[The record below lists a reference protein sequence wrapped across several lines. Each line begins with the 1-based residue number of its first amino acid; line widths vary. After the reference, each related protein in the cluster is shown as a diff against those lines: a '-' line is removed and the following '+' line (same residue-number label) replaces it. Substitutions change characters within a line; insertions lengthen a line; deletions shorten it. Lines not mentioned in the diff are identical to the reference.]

1 MEALKETGDVLVA
14 TGQRR
19 ERPWGPRE
27 IQRSAGTRYWRKRTP
42 APREEHE
49 PLITGKALILAQH
62 VDKRI

>member
-19 ERPWGPRE
+19 EQPWGPRE
-27 IQRSAGTRYWRKRTP
+27 IQRSAGTRYWRNRP
-42 APREEHE
+42 PPPEEHE